1 MADNLISLKF
11 IASFVADN
19 AKFQYDQFM
28 TKEVGIDQ
36 ENFLKLNFKT
46 NRLDSLLYELVAI
59 DADYSHLW
67 NVMELIFVPTH
78 GQSFTERG
86 LRIKSWRQMLTWRK
100 SR

>member
-1 MADNLISLKF
+1 MARIPSKVQKRFHKMADNLISLKF

-59 DADYSHLW
+59 NADYSDL
-67 NVMELIFVPTH
+67 
-78 GQSFTERG
+78 
-86 LRIKSWRQMLTWRK
+86 
-100 SR
+100 

>member
-59 DADYSHLW
+59 NADYSDL
-67 NVMELIFVPTH
+67 
-78 GQSFTERG
+78 
-86 LRIKSWRQMLTWRK
+86 
-100 SR
+100 

>member
-59 DADYSHLW
+59 NADYSDSW
-67 NVMELIFVPTH
+67 NVMELIFVPTY

-86 LRIKSWRQMLTWRK
+86 FSIKNWHQMLTWR
-100 SR
+100 